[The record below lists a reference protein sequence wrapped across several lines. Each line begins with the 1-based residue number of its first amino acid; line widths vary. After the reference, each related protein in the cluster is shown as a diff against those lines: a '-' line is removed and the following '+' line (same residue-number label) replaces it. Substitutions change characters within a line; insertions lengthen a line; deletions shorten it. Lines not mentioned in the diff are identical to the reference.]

1 MLYDVEVLNES
12 DYKKECAKLLIAF
25 ENLHYKQENTIHIA
39 KNVTIG
45 YGLDLLKCYGQP
57 KDFLLEYLP
66 DDSKKLK
73 IGNEELTFY
82 GIIEK
87 YRANKTGFTDPKVVK
102 GYLQNKI
109 FNFSLT
115 QEQAQEVLENMIP
128 KYEERLSAI
137 TTNYLPYSKERA
149 SLLSMRYLG
158 KAIESN
164 GLIKAIRDNSRF
176 LSWFIIRYKTNVNTY
191 LGYIARSSDEADIYL
206 SNPNINQLKLIFD
219 IFSCLNTKKET
230 IDYRQYEYGKST
242 KHYTSHKKKDV
253 LLKLAQWYENDL
265 DFIKFDSQNQVSKIT
280 KSNISN
286 IISQLT
292 KKPIND
298 ITTTLKSHL
307 DYLNTLT
314 QKTFSLENIYCIQSF
329 YGNLGSKKLTNV
341 ASINKILSQRFSNS
355 PKQPQPTQDLHTN
368 PQTNNAQINPN
379 ERILATTQDSTTQT
393 NLAQTTPLQDNT
405 QSRLSQTNHT
415 DNPIAQERAVNPA
428 QSTNENLTQILI
440 LYPTPTPLPIQ
451 IIQPQNTFLTLV
463 LGKNAKL
470 DCSKLIVGQCAILY
484 LEYDE
489 KEKESTQN
497 PKLTALKSDAILT
510 LNTQDSITYET
521 SHNNIL
527 YTISKNDG
535 VLRVSLQGNHKPNQ
549 DQEEIQENQ
558 ETTQS
563 NAIELYNFAKE
574 NEYRILKD
582 SPSQM
587 LDIQLKLQDNKELD
601 TSHNG
606 NFSLTINNLTLLDSK
621 GKNLDITTKQDFTL
635 YLHNC
640 ENRQVY
646 TSTTITKNPN
656 SDTYSTTFHFD
667 LILEQTSNLFKRTTK
682 LIVATQNL
690 ANDFSTSEIHSKG
703 NVAIISLRSAD
714 KKGGSYTFGKLVSA
728 QEFESQ
734 AIHTRNQYL
743 ASNDDALAYE
753 VAFGEKAD
761 TIQIFNKEGIYLFSI
776 ERKDRTETKLN
787 TKELYDIGGIQ
798 WFESGAEN
806 YHKLID
812 VNPDLKD
819 KEKCEGLGVLYF
831 TWREV
836 VEFAHENN
844 GDLHWYDILFMTSM
858 SNKLNYA
865 RNMPYDWKQSPKGA
879 NGFILVSMEGIPYW
893 ADAVG
898 QIPYAIGVYRNALQD
913 ISISL
918 GSAKQK
924 VIDNKYDFY
933 DGSVLKG
940 LLRKMGILSIPQ
952 DELADNYDNKMV
964 DRGLKF
970 AQRKYM
976 RNKKVYP
983 TQYEWVIVDLKP
995 DPSFL
1000 ALDSD
1005 GKVIYE

>member
-1 MLYDVEVLNES
+1 MLYDIKELNKN

-25 ENLHYKQENTIHIA
+25 ENPNYKQENTIHIA
-39 KNVTIG
+39 GNVTVG
-45 YGLDLLKCYGQP
+45 YGLDLKTGDNPKLLLKG
-57 KDFLLEYLP
+57 YLP

-115 QEQAQEVLENMIP
+115 QEQAQEVLERTFDSYKQYVSNHISDSLL
-128 KYEERLSAI
+128 KYSQE
-137 TTNYLPYSKERA
+137 KA
-149 SLLSMRYLG
+149 SLVSLHYHGRFYG
-158 KAIESN
+158 
-164 GLIKAIRDNSRF
+164 IRDSIRHSIVAKNSRF
-176 LSWFIIRYKTNVNTY
+176 LSWFLIRYKTNPRNF
-191 LGYIARSSDEADIYL
+191 IPFQIRACDEADIYL

-219 IFSCLNTKKET
+219 IFSYLNIKKEIIEYRIHKIKT
-230 IDYRQYEYGKST
+230 NRTNSKQDYKQDTLYN
-242 KHYTSHKKKDV
+242 
-253 LLKLAQWYENDL
+253 LAQWYENDL
-265 DFIKFDSQNQVSKIT
+265 DFIPYQNYITDLKKFQKL
-280 KSNISN
+280 KP
-286 IISQLT
+286 ISQLT

-329 YGNLGSKKLTNV
+329 YGNLGAKKLTNV
-341 ASINKILSQRFSNS
+341 ASINKILSQRFSNNS
-355 PKQPQPTQDLHTN
+355 KQPQPTQDLHTN

-415 DNPIAQERAVNPA
+415 DNPATQERAVKPA

-451 IIQPQNTFLTLV
+451 IIQPPNTFLTLV

-470 DCSKLIVGQCAILY
+470 DCSKLRQCAILY

-497 PKLTALKSDAILT
+497 PKLTALKSNAILT
-510 LNTQDSITYET
+510 LNTQDSITYEA
-521 SHNNIL
+521 SHNTL
-527 YTISKNDG
+527 TYTISKDDG
-535 VLRVSLQGNHKPNQ
+535 VLKVSLK
-549 DQEEIQENQ
+549 DKREK
-558 ETTQS
+558 
-563 NAIELYNFAKE
+563 AIELYNFAKE

-587 LDIQLKLQDNKELD
+587 LDIQLKLQDNKELS
-601 TSHNG
+601 TSYNG
-606 NFSLTINNLTLLDSK
+606 NFNLTINNFLLLDSK

-656 SDTYSTTFHFD
+656 SDTYSVTFHFD
-667 LILEQTSNLFKRTTK
+667 LILEETSNLFKRTTK

-703 NVAIISLRSAD
+703 NVAIISLSSAD
-714 KKGGSYTFGKLVSA
+714 KKGGSYTFSKRVSA

-734 AIHTRNQYL
+734 AIHTAHQYL
-743 ASNDDALAYE
+743 ASNDDSLAYE

-761 TIQIFNKEGIYLFSI
+761 TIQIFNKGGIYLFSI
-776 ERKDRTETKLN
+776 ERKDRTETKLS
-787 TKELYDIGGIQ
+787 TEELYGISGIQ
-798 WFESGAEN
+798 WFESSADN

-812 VNPDLKD
+812 VNPDLQD
-819 KEKCEGLGVLYF
+819 KEKCEGIKDYKGLGILYF
-831 TWREV
+831 TWRDI

-844 GDLHWYDILFMTSM
+844 GDLHWYDILFMTSI

-879 NGFILVSMEGIPYW
+879 RGFILVSMEGIPYW
-893 ADAVG
+893 VDNGTIKLGYLFADG
-898 QIPYAIGVYRNALQD
+898 TLMNADNSNSYDNAMILRGINWAEKRYYKPTISD
-913 ISISL
+913 CFDEISIKNCGYKTL
-918 GSAKQK
+918 K
-924 VIDNKYDFY
+924 VTDYQISN
-933 DGSVLKG
+933 
-940 LLRKMGILSIPQ
+940 LS
-952 DELADNYDNKMV
+952 K
-964 DRGLKF
+964 
-970 AQRKYM
+970 
-976 RNKKVYP
+976 
-983 TQYEWVIVDLKP
+983 
-995 DPSFL
+995 
-1000 ALDSD
+1000 DSN
-1005 GKVIYE
+1005 GKDIF

>member
-1 MLYDVEVLNES
+1 MNEYRDNKNLKANSSQEKIKKNVET
-12 DYKKECAKLLIAF
+12 IQ
-25 ENLHYKQENTIHIA
+25 NLQKDLNTI
-39 KNVTIG
+39 
-45 YGLDLLKCYGQP
+45 
-57 KDFLLEYLP
+57 
-66 DDSKKLK
+66 
-73 IGNEELTFY
+73 
-82 GIIEK
+82 
-87 YRANKTGFTDPKVVK
+87 
-102 GYLQNKI
+102 LQNNIK
-109 FNFSLT
+109 
-115 QEQAQEVLENMIP
+115 
-128 KYEERLSAI
+128 
-137 TTNYLPYSKERA
+137 NYNEYPE
-149 SLLSMRYLG
+149 
-158 KAIESN
+158 
-164 GLIKAIRDNSRF
+164 
-176 LSWFIIRYKTNVNTY
+176 
-191 LGYIARSSDEADIYL
+191 
-206 SNPNINQLKLIFD
+206 NINQKLNANMVFELTDNEAKEIKKIISFEKMYNLRNRLQKWNANYLTSFSKTESINPQEFIPLLSIYYQRPARFNPESGLILLQKALKDKNRFLAWFSVRYYADIRQFKNPYYSRRIQEAAMFGLNNKDSNNQIEYFSTSLD
-219 IFSCLNTKKET
+219 IFSYLNFNFKEANAKQGLGLPDTYTYLSFMQTYGECKT
-230 IDYRQYEYGKST
+230 IDETAKNRLKEYNIYHTKD
-242 KHYTSHKKKDV
+242 KHYYAYVGKDEF
-253 LLKLAQWYENDL
+253 Q
-265 DFIKFDSQNQVSKIT
+265 
-280 KSNISN
+280 
-286 IISQLT
+286 
-292 KKPIND
+292 D
-298 ITTTLKSHL
+298 ITNILSPYL

-329 YGNLGSKKLTNV
+329 YGNLGAKKLTNV
-341 ASINKILSQRFSNS
+341 ASINKILSQRFSNNS
-355 PKQPQPTQDLHTN
+355 KQPQPTQDST
-368 PQTNNAQINPN
+368 AQ
-379 ERILATTQDSTTQT
+379 A
-393 NLAQTTPLQDNT
+393 
-405 QSRLSQTNHT
+405 
-415 DNPIAQERAVNPA
+415 NPA

-497 PKLTALKSDAILT
+497 PKLTALKSNAILT

-714 KKGGSYTFGKLVSA
+714 KKGGSYTFSKRVSA

-743 ASNDDALAYE
+743 ASNDDSLAYE
-753 VAFGEKAD
+753 VAFGDKTN

-787 TKELYDIGGIQ
+787 TEELYGISGIQ
-798 WFESGAEN
+798 WFESSAEN

-812 VNPDLKD
+812 VNPDLQD

-831 TWREV
+831 TWRDI

-879 NGFILVSMEGIPYW
+879 RGFILVSMEGIPYW

-898 QIPYAIGVYRNALQD
+898 QIPYAIDVYRAFYRQYGNVQKARNGTIKLGYLFADGTPMNADNSNSYDNAMILRGINWAEKRYYKPTISD
-913 ISISL
+913 CFDEISIKNCGYKTL
-918 GSAKQK
+918 K
-924 VIDNKYDFY
+924 VTDYPISN
-933 DGSVLKG
+933 
-940 LLRKMGILSIPQ
+940 LS
-952 DELADNYDNKMV
+952 K
-964 DRGLKF
+964 
-970 AQRKYM
+970 
-976 RNKKVYP
+976 
-983 TQYEWVIVDLKP
+983 
-995 DPSFL
+995 
-1000 ALDSD
+1000 DSN
-1005 GKVIYE
+1005 GKDIF

>member
-298 ITTTLKSHL
+298 ITTTLKPHL

-329 YGNLGSKKLTNV
+329 YGVLGAHKLDNV
-341 ASINKILSQRFSNS
+341 ASINKILSQRFSNNS
-355 PKQPQPTQDLHTN
+355 KQPQPT
-368 PQTNNAQINPN
+368 
-379 ERILATTQDSTTQT
+379 TQDSTAQA
-393 NLAQTTPLQDNT
+393 NL
-405 QSRLSQTNHT
+405 
-415 DNPIAQERAVNPA
+415 A
-428 QSTNENLTQILI
+428 QSTNENPTQILI
-440 LYPTPTPLPIQ
+440 LYPKATPLPIQ
-451 IIQPQNTFLTLV
+451 IIQPENTFLTLV
-463 LGKNAKL
+463 VGKNAKL
-470 DCSKLIVGQCAILY
+470 DCSKLLLDKCEIHY
-484 LEYDE
+484 LQYDE
-489 KEKESTQN
+489 NQEESTEN
-497 PKLTALKSDAILT
+497 PKITALKTDSELT
-510 LNTQDSITYET
+510 LTTKASNLYEVI
-521 SHNNIL
+521 HNGII
-527 YTISKNDG
+527 YYISKNEG
-535 VLRVSLQGNHKPNQ
+535 MLRVALGQNR
-549 DQEEIQENQ
+549 EEV
-558 ETTQS
+558 
-563 NAIELYNFAKE
+563 IELYNFAKE

-587 LDIQLKLQDNKELD
+587 LDIQLKLQDNKELS

-703 NVAIISLRSAD
+703 NVAIISLSSAD
-714 KKGGSYTFGKLVSA
+714 KQGGSYTFSKLVSA
-728 QEFESQ
+728 QEFGEDIATQTIHIDNDENAMAYKKQIDTSKNGLVIENIKAYSDKEQATQIDCLNLKESIFVR
-734 AIHTRNQYL
+734 AIL
-743 ASNDDALAYE
+743 NDENRVFYDE
-753 VAFGEKAD
+753 
-761 TIQIFNKEGIYLFSI
+761 TIQWAYYLKGINEDLSKINMKKVCKMDNVEGNDMLFYIDLLNKQDRDTLQNNPQNYKLMLFAYFNKPAI
-776 ERKDRTETKLN
+776 K
-787 TKELYDIGGIQ
+787 IGNKTPHIVLSV
-798 WFESGAEN
+798 ESN
-806 YHKLID
+806 
-812 VNPDLKD
+812 
-819 KEKCEGLGVLYF
+819 
-831 TWREV
+831 
-836 VEFAHENN
+836 
-844 GDLHWYDILFMTSM
+844 
-858 SNKLNYA
+858 
-865 RNMPYDWKQSPKGA
+865 
-879 NGFILVSMEGIPYW
+879 
-893 ADAVG
+893 
-898 QIPYAIGVYRNALQD
+898 
-913 ISISL
+913 
-918 GSAKQK
+918 
-924 VIDNKYDFY
+924 
-933 DGSVLKG
+933 
-940 LLRKMGILSIPQ
+940 
-952 DELADNYDNKMV
+952 
-964 DRGLKF
+964 
-970 AQRKYM
+970 
-976 RNKKVYP
+976 
-983 TQYEWVIVDLKP
+983 
-995 DPSFL
+995 
-1000 ALDSD
+1000 
-1005 GKVIYE
+1005 